1 PGIQHQ
7 GIHDSGPSAVERGGS
22 LPDPGLEPLW
32 ERGAT
37 GDGAAPLD
45 QEQTLGPDPRLG
57 ILDPPSGYPNAGSGC
72 ISGAD
77 RPANRDDAMAP
88 SPNRRGQTYS
98 PVLGDRL
105 LQDHRHIHSDTGQQ
119 CRTAEPIL
127 PLGERAR
134 SAPERRCET
143 PEPE

>member
-1 PGIQHQ
+1 MKTGNREDVDQSRLGVLVPQLLSHAAPGIQQQ

-98 PVLGDRL
+98 PV
-105 LQDHRHIHSDTGQQ
+105 
-119 CRTAEPIL
+119 
-127 PLGERAR
+127 
-134 SAPERRCET
+134 
-143 PEPE
+143 